1 MSIKKRKAKN
11 STSTTEKFI
20 RFMNESKASFAIKD
34 TSGGRPAIE
43 ASTSMRI
50 FRIKEFSNVKL
61 LKVDVLNK
69 LAKVIVPS
77 LLKFIRLTINVKK
90 TNNVSV

>member
-1 MSIKKRKAKN
+1 MSIKKRKVKN
-11 STSTTEKFI
+11 STNITEKLI
-20 RFMNESKASFAIKD
+20 RFINESSASFAIKD

-43 ASTSMRI
+43 ASTNMRI

-69 LAKVIVPS
+69 LEKVTVPG
-77 LLKFIRLTINVKK
+77 LLKFTKLTTNVKK